1 MKKSGANA
9 LMRHQVCFFWAIS
22 NFDMSTFVGI
32 SPPFSCIFSLIS
44 RVFIN
49 YNEKFNLIIIILDH
63 LINMLCLSINL
74 KPGLVLKG
82 T

>member
-1 MKKSGANA
+1 
-9 LMRHQVCFFWAIS
+9 
-22 NFDMSTFVGI
+22 MSTFVGI
-32 SPPFSCIFSLIS
+32 SPPFICIFSLIS

-49 YNEKFNLIIIILDH
+49 SNEKFNLIICILDH
-63 LINMLCLSINL
+63 LVNMLCLSTNL